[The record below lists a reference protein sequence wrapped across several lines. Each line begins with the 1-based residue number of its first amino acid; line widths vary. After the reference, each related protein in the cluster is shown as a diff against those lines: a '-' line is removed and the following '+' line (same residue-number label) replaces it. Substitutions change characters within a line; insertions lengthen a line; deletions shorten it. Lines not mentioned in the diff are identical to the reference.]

1 MTIFIH
7 FLGKEYWL
15 GLDNI
20 YALTNRQDVVM
31 QLRVFLENFT
41 DENATAYYDNF
52 SLTDQVHP
60 QNQFRESI
68 AFNNHSL
75 FLNFQTLYKLNLG
88 EYSGSGGDSLSFH
101 SGASFTTIDKDQ
113 DTWSN
118 NCSGLYLGGW
128 WYRDCQNSNLNGHN
142 YGTGESTP
150 YGKGIVWNTFNGYYD
165 SLKSDVMAIRPLKI
179 Q

>member
-1 MTIFIH
+1 MLQCNYAFLWKTLQMKMQQLTMTIFHLQIRYILHSLESIWWIDSIQYLIIH
-7 FLGKEYWL
+7 F
-15 GLDNI
+15 
-20 YALTNRQDVVM
+20 
-31 QLRVFLENFT
+31 
-41 DENATAYYDNF
+41 
-52 SLTDQVHP
+52 
-60 QNQFRESI
+60 
-68 AFNNHSL
+68 

-165 SLKSDVMAIRPLKI
+165 SLKSDIMAIRPLKI
-179 Q
+179 

>member
-60 QNQFRESI
+60 
-68 AFNNHSL
+68 
-75 FLNFQTLYKLNLG
+75 
-88 EYSGSGGDSLSFH
+88 
-101 SGASFTTIDKDQ
+101 
-113 DTWSN
+113 
-118 NCSGLYLGGW
+118 
-128 WYRDCQNSNLNGHN
+128 
-142 YGTGESTP
+142 
-150 YGKGIVWNTFNGYYD
+150 
-165 SLKSDVMAIRPLKI
+165 
-179 Q
+179 